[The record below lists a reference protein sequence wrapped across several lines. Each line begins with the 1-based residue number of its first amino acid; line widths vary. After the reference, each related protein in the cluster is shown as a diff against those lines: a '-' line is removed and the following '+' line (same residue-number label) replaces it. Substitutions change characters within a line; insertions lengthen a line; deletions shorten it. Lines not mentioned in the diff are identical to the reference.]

1 MNLFE
6 SIVSSPGAVSQLG
19 KSVGLS
25 ESQAQSALK
34 ALLPALSSGL
44 KKNTAQPSGLEGLL
58 SALNTGSHEKYLE
71 QPEQLSDGS
80 AVAEGN
86 GILGHLLGNKE
97 TSRRLAQRA
106 SAQTGISDDV
116 LKRLLPLV
124 ATMVM
129 GALSKQSAPAR
140 TEARSGAGGDLFGM
154 LAPMLDA
161 DGDGSVA
168 DDLLGMAGKFFR

>member
-1 MNLFE
+1 M
-6 SIVSSPGAVSQLG
+6 
-19 KSVGLS
+19 
-25 ESQAQSALK
+25 
-34 ALLPALSSGL
+34 
-44 KKNTAQPSGLEGLL
+44 
-58 SALNTGSHEKYLE
+58 
-71 QPEQLSDGS
+71 
-80 AVAEGN
+80 
-86 GILGHLLGNKE
+86 
-97 TSRRLAQRA
+97 
-106 SAQTGISDDV
+106 